1 MRGVSASAG
10 AGREERN
17 AEEGQRAQLDE
28 SPHQV
33 FRLPDLII
41 RDLYGRYGHLA

>member
-10 AGREERN
+10 AGREKRV
-17 AEEGQRAQLDE
+17 AEEGQRAQLVE
-28 SPHQV
+28 NPHRV

-41 RDLYGRYGHLA
+41 RDLYGRYGHFA